1 MKITE
6 SQLRN
11 LIKKTLIENTL
22 LNENNNIENIT
33 QKLSTI
39 AAMCLTRYPKI
50 WNQKIINKEINM
62 MNKITDNNIQKIIKN
77 FKDIA
82 KTDYPFEIIFTH
94 INKFL
99 PFLSRNILGEEY
111 SKIAEMVWKLF
122 MSRHQKKIKSHQGDD
137 VNISE
142 TGKVANPENLDKM
155 MKNHVKLTT
164 VKVPR
169 EKSVDDLEDIIPA
182 KKNK

>member
-22 LNENNNIENIT
+22 LNENNNIKNIT
-33 QKLSTI
+33 RKLSTI
-39 AAMCLTRYPKI
+39 AAMCLTNYPKI

-62 MNKITDNNIQKIIKN
+62 MNKITDNNIEKIIKN

-99 PFLSRNILGEEY
+99 PFLNKDIMGEEY
-111 SKIAEMVWKLF
+111 SKLAEMVWKLF
-122 MSRHQKKIKSHQGDD
+122 MSRHQKKIKSYQNDSI
-137 VNISE
+137 NIPE
-142 TGKVANPENLDKM
+142 TGKVANPENLNKM

-164 VKVPR
+164 VKPPR
-169 EKSVDDLEDIIPA
+169 ESVNDAEDIIPT